1 MSLLIKIGTITI
13 NTFFP
18 TRNKFVYFCS
28 IKICASG
35 LNKLL
40 ESVFCILLIVEA
52 FFLQKVVKKLEK
64 VAASWQEVR

>member
-28 IKICASG
+28 IKICALG

-64 VAASWQEVR
+64 VVASWQEVR